1 MFNHNMYS
9 FHRTHFEACDLVFDT
24 EKQDSSKVPGQIS
37 EAVELIERYFLDED
51 IGAVEVRLEELLG
64 KFR

>member
-1 MFNHNMYS
+1 LYHIDINGFGSKHTNS
-9 FHRTHFEACDLVFDT
+9 LKFENLVKFMECAT
-24 EKQDSSKVPGQIS
+24 K
-37 EAVELIERYFLDED
+37 LIERYFLDED